1 MGRNLEKSSQLK
13 LNPTVSVFLCTLC
26 KGERVEGT
34 TSAPTG
40 MCGGAGT
47 LHMVVFWERQLSESS
62 DHPVPLVTPSARN
75 PLGRSQNLVFCLDS
89 IYRVYIYPYV

>member
-1 MGRNLEKSSQLK
+1 MTERVLRVGRNLEKSSQLK
-13 LNPTVSVFLCTLC
+13 LNPTVSVCLCALC

-47 LHMVVFWERQLSESS
+47 LRVVGF
-62 DHPVPLVTPSARN
+62 
-75 PLGRSQNLVFCLDS
+75 LGKATVREL
-89 IYRVYIYPYV
+89 